1 LDQSDVSKL
10 FDLDQAE
17 SLVLN
22 PESGMNQMDCQ
33 PMGKAEPDVKA
44 VSLPHAD
51 RFFEIRLES
60 IGGLGAH
67 AAGQVLAT
75 AAVLR
80 MGLNGAHFSSYG
92 SEKKGS
98 LVRSFVRLGPT
109 DKPIRTSAPVEAPD
123 AVVVFHAALLHN
135 PATLAGLVKDGT
147 FIYNAP
153 RGPVPGE
160 LAALPR
166 TARVIRVDALG
177 IAVKEQSR
185 PNAVLLGTLCGAFPF
200 LDAGQVLEALSEE
213 FAGRHPEAV
222 ESNERAF
229 RRGGAEFET
238 LAGVGRSEGDLPVAS
253 AEPAWG
259 YATQP
264 VGGIIPEPGNTVWND
279 LSASRTGSL
288 PVFNRERCIHCG
300 LCDLVCPDYCLA
312 WEDGEPGG
320 RFERE
325 LMGVD
330 YRYCK
335 GCMRCVESCPASALT
350 KKTETP
356 GMADRLRVPLFPDLI
371 E

>member
-1 LDQSDVSKL
+1 MREDERELTAVRARSGGEPL
-10 FDLDQAE
+10 GQA
-17 SLVLN
+17 V
-22 PESGMNQMDCQ
+22 P
-33 PMGKAEPDVKA
+33 
-44 VSLPHAD
+44 LPHAD

-67 AAGQVLAT
+67 AAGQILAT

-80 MGLNGAHFSSYG
+80 MGLNGAHFSWSG

-98 LVRSFVRLGPT
+98 LVRSFVRLGAT
-109 DKPIRTSAPVEAPD
+109 DRPIRTSAPVEAPD
-123 AVVVFHAALLHN
+123 AVVVFHAALLRN
-135 PATLAGLVKDGT
+135 PATFAGLRRDGT

-153 RGPVPGE
+153 SRTVPEE
-160 LAALPR
+160 LAVLPSTVR
-166 TARVIRVDALG
+166 AIRVDALG

-200 LDAGQVLEALSEE
+200 LDAAKVLETLSEE
-213 FAGRHPEAV
+213 FAGKHPEAV
-222 ESNERAF
+222 AANERAF
-229 RRGGAEFET
+229 RRGATDFEK
-238 LAGVGRSEGDLPVAS
+238 LEGVGRAEGDLPVAR

-259 YATQP
+259 YETQP
-264 VGGIIPEPGNTVWND
+264 IGGIIPEPGNTVWND
-279 LSASRTGSL
+279 LTASRTGSL

-300 LCDLVCPDYCLA
+300 LCDLVCPDYCLV
-312 WEDGEPGG
+312 WEDGEKGG

-350 KKTETP
+350 KKAETP
-356 GMADRLRVPLFPDLI
+356 GLAHRLRVPLFPDLI

>member
-1 LDQSDVSKL
+1 
-10 FDLDQAE
+10 
-17 SLVLN
+17 
-22 PESGMNQMDCQ
+22 MN
-33 PMGKAEPDVKA
+33 KT
-44 VSLPHAD
+44 VSLPHAG
-51 RFFEIRLES
+51 RFFEVRLES

-67 AAGQVLAT
+67 AAGQVLAS
-75 AAVLR
+75 AAVLKL
-80 MGLNGAHFSSYG
+80 GLNGAHFSSYG

-98 LVRSFVRLGPT
+98 LVRSFVRLGPAEQ
-109 DKPIRTSAPVEAPD
+109 PIRTSAPVEKPD

-135 PATLAGLVKDGT
+135 PATFAGLYQDGT

-153 RGPVPGE
+153 KGPVPEE

-166 TARVIRVDALG
+166 TARAIRIDALG

-185 PNAVLLGTLCGAFPF
+185 PNAVLLGTLAGAFPF
-200 LDAGQVLEALSEE
+200 LDADQILDALSEE

-222 ESNERAF
+222 AANERAF
-229 RRGGAEFET
+229 RRGAAEFET
-238 LAGVGRSEGDLPVAS
+238 LKDVGRAEGDLPIS
-253 AEPAWG
+253 RAEPVWG

-264 VGGIIPEPGNTVWND
+264 IGGIIPEPGNTAWND
-279 LSASRTGSL
+279 LSVSRTGSL

-300 LCDLVCPDYCLA
+300 LCDLVCPDYCLV
-312 WEDGEPGG
+312 WDEGEKGG

-335 GCMRCVESCPASALT
+335 GCMRCVESCPASAMT

-356 GMADRLRVPLFPDLI
+356 GLAERLRVPLFPGLI